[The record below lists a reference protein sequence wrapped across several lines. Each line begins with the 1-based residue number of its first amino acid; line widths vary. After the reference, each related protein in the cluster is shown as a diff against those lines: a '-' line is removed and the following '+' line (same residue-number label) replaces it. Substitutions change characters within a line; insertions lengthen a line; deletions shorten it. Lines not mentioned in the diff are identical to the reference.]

1 LPGRAVALWPLP
13 LVAGGLPAVAALVA
27 IAAALAEGRPPC
39 NPFIDDC
46 GSISRMARHGL
57 ANPLFRMLVLPAG
70 TLQVVMWL
78 VAAYTL
84 REAGLARRQAG
95 LLGALGV
102 CAGLALVVYGTFLGT
117 EGEIYRW
124 LRRWGTLIYF
134 GGTYL
139 TMLLFARAVGRP
151 GAAVGLAQPRWQHT
165 ATLALLG
172 FVAVI
177 SLLHAFAS
185 LLGFERLED
194 RIENATEWWGAL
206 ALSLNYGLIS
216 LTWWRW
222 GVRAELRQA
231 SRGP

>member
-1 LPGRAVALWPLP
+1 LLARAVVLWPLP
-13 LVAGGLPAVAALVA
+13 LVAGGLPVVATLVA
-27 IAAALAEGRPPC
+27 IAAAVAEGRPPC

-70 TLQVVMWL
+70 TLQVLVWL
-78 VAAYTL
+78 VAARTL
-84 REAGLARRQAG
+84 HDIGLERRQAW
-95 LLGALGV
+95 LLGALGA

-117 EGEIYRW
+117 EGEVYRW

-139 TMLLFARAVGRP
+139 TMLLFARAVAQLAASGR
-151 GAAVGLAQPRWQHT
+151 VAQPRWQRV

-177 SLLHAFAS
+177 SLLHVFAS
-185 LLGFERLED
+185 LLGFEHLED
-194 RIENATEWWGAL
+194 LIQNATEWWGAL
-206 ALSLNYGLIS
+206 ALSLNYGLIT
-216 LTWWRW
+216 LLWRRW
-222 GVRAELRQA
+222 GVQA
-231 SRGP
+231 ALGQVPVGR